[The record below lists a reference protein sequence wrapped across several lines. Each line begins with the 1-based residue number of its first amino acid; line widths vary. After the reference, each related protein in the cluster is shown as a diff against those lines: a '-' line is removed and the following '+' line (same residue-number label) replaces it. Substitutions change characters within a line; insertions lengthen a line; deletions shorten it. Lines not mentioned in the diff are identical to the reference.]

1 LTPLFRDDIG
11 MKKMTFNNPCKREE
25 TMKNRSLNFKL
36 LAGGSLCVLLP
47 ILAFAFFSETKL
59 TTDLSALNRQNVE
72 SMAKSLAVLT
82 QMVLQE
88 EIKLAKDLAVGNTTI
103 DVAARVAEIG
113 IPDATTDIQRLD
125 RKLVNTMKQIGENY
139 ETIYVCNP
147 EGIIYADSIGGSVK
161 GISVKD
167 RLYFQD
173 AKANKI
179 NLDTPVKSKISGK
192 PVLPICI
199 PVFSPSGQ
207 FSGALAIVLKME
219 ILSEKILAVKVGHTG
234 YPFMVDRNGLVVIHP
249 NPKHVLELNLNT
261 VKDMKSITDKMLGRQ
276 TGVDAYIFEG
286 IEKIAGFAPVDLTG
300 WSMGVTQPTQEF
312 MGPIIALRKTMA
324 VVSFIFLAVALT
336 AIWIFSRSISKPIN
350 QIIEGLN
357 EGADQ
362 VSAAASQVSAASQT
376 LAEGSSEQ
384 AASIEQ
390 TSASL
395 EQMSSMTKK
404 NAHNAGQAHTL
415 MQETSASFQTA
426 SAAIS
431 ELTTSM
437 SEILKASD
445 ATSKIIRT
453 IDEIAFQTNLLALN
467 AAVEAARAGEAG
479 AGFAVVADEVRNLA
493 LRAAE
498 AAKNTSALI
507 EGTSKKVR
515 EGAEHVNRSNAVF
528 THVAQSTAKIGDL
541 IGEIAVASSEQAK
554 GIEQVNIAVSEMDK
568 VTQQNAATAEESASA
583 SEELNAQAEQMKGMV
598 NELVIIVGGAFQ
610 NRSDTVERPKHG
622 AGVRRS
628 QHKSLAVAR
637 RSAKGKALS
646 FQRSREV
653 NPDDIIPMD
662 ENDFRDF

>member
-1 LTPLFRDDIG
+1 
-11 MKKMTFNNPCKREE
+11 M
-25 TMKNRSLNFKL
+25 
-36 LAGGSLCVLLP
+36 
-47 ILAFAFFSETKL
+47 
-59 TTDLSALNRQNVE
+59 
-72 SMAKSLAVLT
+72 
-82 QMVLQE
+82 
-88 EIKLAKDLAVGNTTI
+88 
-103 DVAARVAEIG
+103 
-113 IPDATTDIQRLD
+113 
-125 RKLVNTMKQIGENY
+125 
-139 ETIYVCNP
+139 
-147 EGIIYADSIGGSVK
+147 
-161 GISVKD
+161 
-167 RLYFQD
+167 
-173 AKANKI
+173 
-179 NLDTPVKSKISGK
+179 
-192 PVLPICI
+192 
-199 PVFSPSGQ
+199 
-207 FSGALAIVLKME
+207 
-219 ILSEKILAVKVGHTG
+219 
-234 YPFMVDRNGLVVIHP
+234 
-249 NPKHVLELNLNT
+249 
-261 VKDMKSITDKMLGRQ
+261 DKMLGGQ
-276 TGVDAYIFEG
+276 TGIDTYTFEG
-286 IEKIAGFAPVDLTG
+286 VEKIAGFAPVDFAG
-300 WSMGVTQPTQEF
+300 WSLGVTQPADEF
-312 MGPIIALRKTMA
+312 MGPIIALRKILGL
-324 VVSFIFLAVALT
+324 VSFIFLAISLI

-350 QIIEGLN
+350 QIIAGLN

-362 VSAAASQVSAASQT
+362 VSAAASQVSSASQT

-404 NAHNAGQAHTL
+404 NARNAEQAHTL

-426 SAAIS
+426 STAIS

-445 ATSKIIRT
+445 ETSKIIRT

-498 AAKNTSALI
+498 AAKNTSSLI

-528 THVAQSTAKIGDL
+528 AHVAQSASKIGDL
-541 IGEIAVASSEQAK
+541 VGEIAIASSEQAK

-598 NELVIIVGGAFQ
+598 NELVTIVGGVFK
-610 NRSDTVERPKHG
+610 NRSSTVGRPRPG
-622 AGVRRS
+622 TGVRRP
-628 QHKSLAVAR
+628 QQKSLAVAK

-662 ENDFRDF
+662 ENDFKDF

>member
-1 LTPLFRDDIG
+1 
-11 MKKMTFNNPCKREE
+11 
-25 TMKNRSLNFKL
+25 MKNRSLHFKL
-36 LAGGSLCVLLP
+36 LTGGSLCVLLP

-59 TTDLSALNRQNVE
+59 SSDLTAMNRQNVE
-72 SMAKSLAVLT
+72 NIAKSLSVLT

-103 DVAARVAEIG
+103 DVAAKVAEIG
-113 IPDATTDIQRLD
+113 IADATTDIQRLE

-139 ETIYVCNP
+139 ETIFVCNP
-147 EGIIYADSIGGSVK
+147 DGIIYADSVEGSYK
-161 GISVKD
+161 GISVAD
-167 RLYFQD
+167 RPYFQD
-173 AKANKI
+173 AKTNKI
-179 NLDTPVKSKISGK
+179 NLSTPVKSKK
-192 PVLPICI
+192 TNNTVLPVCI

-219 ILSEKILAVKVGHTG
+219 ILSEKILAVKAGQTG
-234 YPFMVDRNGLVVIHP
+234 YPFLVDRNGLVIIHP
-249 NPKHVLELNLNT
+249 NPKHVLELNLNSI
-261 VKDMKSITDKMLGRQ
+261 KDMKSIMDKMLGGQ
-276 TGVDAYIFEG
+276 TGIDTYTFEG
-286 IEKIAGFAPVDLTG
+286 VEKIAGFAPVDFAG
-300 WSMGVTQPTQEF
+300 WSLGVTQPADEF
-312 MGPIIALRKTMA
+312 MGPIIALRKILGL
-324 VVSFIFLAVALT
+324 VSFIFLAISLI

-350 QIIEGLN
+350 QIIAGLN

-362 VSAAASQVSAASQT
+362 VSAAASQVSSASQT

-404 NAHNAGQAHTL
+404 NARNAEQAHTL

-426 SAAIS
+426 STAIS

-445 ATSKIIRT
+445 ETSKIIRT

-498 AAKNTSALI
+498 AAKNTSGLI

-528 THVAQSTAKIGDL
+528 AHVAQSASKIGDL
-541 IGEIAVASSEQAK
+541 VGEIAIASSEQAK

-598 NELVIIVGGAFQ
+598 NELVTIVGGVFK
-610 NRSDTVERPKHG
+610 NRSSTVGRPRPG
-622 AGVRRS
+622 TGVRRP
-628 QHKSLAVAR
+628 QQKSLAVAK

-653 NPDDIIPMD
+653 NPDDIIPMN
-662 ENDFRDF
+662 ENDFKDF